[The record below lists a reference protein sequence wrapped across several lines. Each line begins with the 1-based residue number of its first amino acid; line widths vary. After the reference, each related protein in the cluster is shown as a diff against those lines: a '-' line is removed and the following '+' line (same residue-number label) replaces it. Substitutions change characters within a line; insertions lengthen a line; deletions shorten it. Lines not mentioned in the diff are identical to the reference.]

1 MTQDVSIVMPA
12 FKAEDTI
19 AKTVLSVIQQTHP
32 HWELVIVAD
41 DGMDYASILGQA
53 GLLHPGIRFLSSDSA
68 LSSHGSGPSIPRN
81 IGLDAAKFSYVAL
94 LDADDIMHP
103 QKLEYA
109 VDKLQIHPI
118 ISCALQLLT
127 SDFQPL
133 RTVGEGADRVLSSRD
148 YKYTNYSS
156 DAMVVYDRQVVDPRF
171 DPSLPC
177 VNDVDFVLRLFA
189 KSDHCFHFGRPLH
202 SYVKR
207 PISVSNG
214 PTVEQ
219 KYTQV
224 KNTILQRLSSG
235 YYPFLDP
242 ETCAYMERY
251 FVASLAT
258 EAALSKAL
266 ATDPEALFE
275 DCIEKIMHPQTEA
288 AEG

>member
-1 MTQDVSIVMPA
+1 MTQDISIVMPA
-12 FKAEDTI
+12 FKAENTI
-19 AKTVLSVIQQTHP
+19 SKTVLSVIRQTHP

-41 DGMDYASILGQA
+41 DGVDYESILGRSE
-53 GLLHPGIRFLSSDSA
+53 LLHPGIRFLSSGNHS
-68 LSSHGSGPSIPRN
+68 SGPSTPRN
-81 IGLDAAKFSYVAL
+81 IGLDAAEFSYVAM

-118 ISCALQLLT
+118 VSCALQLLT
-127 SDFQPL
+127 QDFQPL
-133 RTVGEGADRVLSSRD
+133 RTVGEGVDRVLSSRD

-171 DPSLPC
+171 DPTLPC

-189 KSDHCFHFGRPLH
+189 KSDHCFHFGQPLH

-207 PISVSNG
+207 SISVSNG
-214 PTVEQ
+214 PNVEQ

-224 KNTILQRLSSG
+224 KKTILQRLSSG

-242 ETCAYMERY
+242 ETCACMERY
-251 FVASLAT
+251 FVASLKT
-258 EAALSKAL
+258 EAALTKAL
-266 ATDPEALFE
+266 AADPETLFE
-275 DCIEKIMHPQTEA
+275 DCIEKIMQQ
-288 AEG
+288 